1 LGTWG
6 EIPTGSVGGR
16 PLWVGTTTV
25 GLGRGISVGI
35 SVVAVVVVDVVVGT
49 ELGGLSVAV
58 VGVASGVKAASVVSV
73 APEIGLITGGRLVWL
88 SPARAV
94 AVAAIALGLLKTA
107 AVAVA
112 ALALVGNSP
121 SVAVGTLLSAV
132 TGTARVKTST
142 VEVGK
147 GTLVAEGGVSPHATN
162 IKSKLIITK
171 LALTNLCNNPNSLPV
186 TISPDSHY
194 IRTSIS
200 SSQSY
205 SSQLRVVSYE

>member
-1 LGTWG
+1 VGLGTWG

-16 PLWVGTTTV
+16 PLWVGTTAV
-25 GLGRGISVGI
+25 GLGRGVSVGI
-35 SVVAVVVVDVVVGT
+35 SVVVFVDVVAGT
-49 ELGGLSVAV
+49 ELGGLAVAV
-58 VGVASGVKAASVVSV
+58 VGVASGVKAPNVVSV
-73 APEIGLITGGRLVWL
+73 APEIGLITGGRLIWL

-94 AVAAIALGLLKTA
+94 AVAAIAPGLLKTA

-121 SVAVGTLLSAV
+121 SVAVGTLLSEV

-171 LALTNLCNNPNSLPV
+171 LALINLRNNPNSLPV
-186 TISPDSHY
+186 TISPDSH
-194 IRTSIS
+194 
-200 SSQSY
+200 
-205 SSQLRVVSYE
+205 